1 MTHWLNPA
9 RALVATVLAAG
20 LATMGIAATI
30 SETST
35 LPGLNYVV
43 LMVLLCAA
51 ALGVAE
57 AIEPFLSSSDQP
69 AEGSTQDYL
78 AREDIDP
85 ADVQAFRDFLKEKE
99 RDSTDDTED

>member
-35 LPGLNYVV
+35 LPGLNYVI

-78 AREDIDP
+78 AREDINRE
-85 ADVQAFRDFLKEKE
+85 DVQALLDFLNEKE
-99 RDSTDDTED
+99 RNSTDDTED

>member
-35 LPGLNYVV
+35 LPGLNYVI
-43 LMVLLCAA
+43 LMVILCAA
-51 ALGVAE
+51 ALGVAG
-57 AIEPFLSSSDQP
+57 AIEPFLSSGDQP

-78 AREDIDP
+78 AREDIDRENLQTLL
-85 ADVQAFRDFLKEKE
+85 DSLNEEE
-99 RDSTDDTED
+99 RDLTDDTEE

>member
-78 AREDIDP
+78 AREDINRE
-85 ADVQAFRDFLKEKE
+85 DVQALLDFLNEKE
-99 RDSTDDTED
+99 RNSTDDTED

>member
-1 MTHWLNPA
+1 VTHWLNPA

-35 LPGLNYVV
+35 LPGLNYVI
-43 LMVLLCAA
+43 LMVILCAA
-51 ALGVAE
+51 ALGVAG

-69 AEGSTQDYL
+69 AEGSTQDYI

-85 ADVQAFRDFLKEKE
+85 ADVQALLELLNE
-99 RDSTDDTED
+99 EEHNSTDNTED

>member
-1 MTHWLNPA
+1 
-9 RALVATVLAAG
+9 
-20 LATMGIAATI
+20 MGIAATI